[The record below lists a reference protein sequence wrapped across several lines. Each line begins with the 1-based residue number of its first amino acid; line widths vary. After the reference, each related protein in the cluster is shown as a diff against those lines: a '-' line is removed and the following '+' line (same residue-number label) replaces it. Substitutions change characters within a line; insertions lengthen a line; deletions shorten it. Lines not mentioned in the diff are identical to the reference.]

1 MPNLD
6 FPAGKP
12 RRSSAMKEEP
22 KVTLK
27 TALDQGLTEKEF
39 ETACEIL
46 GRTPNFTELGVFAL
60 MWSEHCSYK
69 SSRLHLKKFP
79 TTGERVLQGPGENAG
94 AIDIG
99 NGLAAIFKV
108 ESHNHPSYVEP
119 YQGAAT
125 GVGGILR
132 DVFTMGARP
141 AASMDSLRFG
151 EASHPKTANLVKGVV
166 AGIGGYG
173 NCFGCP
179 TVGGEVYFHP
189 SYNGNIL
196 VNAFNLGICRKD
208 KIFLAAA
215 SGVGNKVIYVGSR
228 TGRDGIHGAGLL
240 ASKSFGEGSKEMR
253 PTVQVGDPFQEKKL
267 LEACLEAMEAGL
279 VVGIQDMGAAGLSSS
294 SLEMAGRAGTGI
306 EMHLDRIPTREE
318 GMTPY
323 ELMLSESQ
331 ERMLI
336 VAEAGKVEGLKKI
349 FDKWDLNAVEV
360 GEVTTDGRLKLYM
373 NGELVGDLP
382 AAPLSDKAPVY
393 DRPQKRPAYLDE
405 LALLDLSA
413 VPLPKDYN
421 ETLKKMVA
429 SPNRCS
435 QHWVWN
441 QYDSSIGS
449 DTVFEP
455 GHDAAMMQVKGTSTG
470 IAISSDCN
478 SRYCYH
484 DPRLGGMIAVAES
497 ARNVACSGAKPAA
510 FTNCLNF
517 GNPEKPEIMWQF
529 VEAIEGM
536 AEAAK
541 KLETPVI
548 SGNVSFY
555 NESGDVSIFPT
566 PTVVMVGLIDDVTK
580 AVPMFFKKPGDRI
593 ILLGE
598 TFEELGASE
607 YLSVIHKLEKGRPPV
622 LDLGREKALQDLLIR
637 LGADGLSLTAHDVSD
652 GGIAVALCDCLFN
665 EDLNLGATVK
675 LNAEIRLDAFL
686 FGETQSRAIVT
697 AEPAKVS
704 LLMNAA
710 KELGVPARAIGE
722 VTAKSFLSISVNN
735 SGIIAADLKMLHNE
749 WSNAFN
755 KIVKEN

>member
-1 MPNLD
+1 
-6 FPAGKP
+6 
-12 RRSSAMKEEP
+12 MKEEP
-22 KVTLK
+22 VVTLQ
-27 TALDQGLTEKEF
+27 TALGQGLTEKEF

-79 TTGERVLQGPGENAG
+79 TTGERVLHGPGENAG
-94 AIDIG
+94 VIDIG
-99 NGLAAIFKV
+99 NGLAAVFKV
-108 ESHNHPSYVEP
+108 ESHNHPSFVEP

-151 EASHPKTANLVKGVV
+151 DASHPKTANLVKGVV

-173 NCFGCP
+173 NCFGCA
-179 TVGGEVYFHP
+179 TVGGETSFHS

-208 KIFLAAA
+208 RIFLAQA

-240 ASKSFGEGSKEMR
+240 ASKSFGEGSEEMR

-306 EMHLDRIPTREE
+306 VMHLDRIPTREE

-331 ERMLI
+331 ERMLL
-336 VAEAGKVEGLKKI
+336 VAEAEKVEAIHKV
-349 FDKWDLNAVEV
+349 FEKWDLNAVEV
-360 GEVTTDGRLKLYM
+360 GEVTADGRLKLYM
-373 NGELVGDLP
+373 NGTLVGDMP

-393 DRPQKRPAYLDE
+393 DRPTKRPDYLDDINK
-405 LALLDLSA
+405 LDLSSI
-413 VPLPKDYN
+413 PQPKDYK
-421 ETLKKMVA
+421 EALLQLLG
-429 SPNRCS
+429 SPNLCHKS
-435 QHWVWN
+435 WIWN
-441 QYDSSIGS
+441 QYDSTIGS

-455 GHDAAMMQVKGTSTG
+455 GHDAALLQIKETSTG
-470 IAISSDCN
+470 IAIASDCN
-478 SRYCYH
+478 SRYCH
-484 DPRLGGMIAVAES
+484 HNPRLGGSISVVES
-497 ARNVACSGAKPAA
+497 ARNIACSGAKPVA

-536 AEAAK
+536 SEAARA
-541 KLETPVI
+541 LGTPVV

-555 NESGDVSIFPT
+555 NESGDVSIYPT
-566 PTVVMVGLIDDVTK
+566 PTVVMVGLMDDISK
-580 AVPMFFKKPGDRI
+580 AVPMFFGKSGDKI
-593 ILLGE
+593 IILGE
-598 TFEELGASE
+598 TFEELGATE
-607 YLSVIHKLEKGRPPV
+607 YLNMIHKTEKGAPPV
-622 LDLGREKALQDLLIR
+622 LDIEKEKALQALL
-637 LGADGLSLTAHDVSD
+637 LKLSGDGLINSAHDISD
-652 GGIAVALCDCLFN
+652 GGLAVALCEALFD
-665 EDLNLGATVK
+665 EDLSFGA
-675 LNAEIRLDAFL
+675 NIEIETDIRPDALL
-686 FGETQSRAIVT
+686 FGESQSRVIISAD
-697 AEPAKVS
+697 AENAKKI
-704 LLMNAA
+704 LDLA
-710 KELGVPARAIGE
+710 KENDVPASLIGE
-722 VTAKSFLSISVNN
+722 VTAKSSLSIKINGVD
-735 SGIIAADLKMLHNE
+735 IIAADLKELHNR
-749 WSNAFN
+749 WAKAFLH
-755 KIVKEN
+755 IVKEI

>member
-1 MPNLD
+1 M
-6 FPAGKP
+6 
-12 RRSSAMKEEP
+12 MKEEP
-22 KVTLK
+22 VVTLQ
-27 TALDQGLTEKEF
+27 TALEQGLTEKEF

-79 TTGERVLQGPGENAG
+79 TTGKRVLQGPGENAG
-94 AIDIG
+94 VIDIG
-99 NGLAAIFKV
+99 HGLAAVFKV
-108 ESHNHPSYVEP
+108 ESHNHPSFIEP

-151 EASHPKTANLVKGVV
+151 EASHPRTANLVRGVV

-179 TVGGEVYFHP
+179 TVGGEVFFHP

-208 KIFLAAA
+208 KIFLAKA

-240 ASKSFGEGSKEMR
+240 ASKSFGEGSEEMR

-306 EMHLDRIPTREE
+306 VMHLDRIPTREE

-336 VAEAGKVEGLKKI
+336 VAEAEKVEAIRKV
-349 FDKWDLNAVEV
+349 FEKWDLNAMEV
-360 GEVTTDGRLKLYM
+360 GEVTSDGRLKLYM
-373 NGELVGDLP
+373 NGRLVGDMP
-382 AAPLSDKAPVY
+382 AAPLSEKAPVY
-393 DRPQKRPAYLDE
+393 DRPRQRPDYLDD
-405 LALLDLSA
+405 LAKLDLSA
-413 VPLPKDYN
+413 IPLPKDYN
-421 ETLKKMVA
+421 EALSTLLG
-429 SPNRCS
+429 SPNLCS
-435 QHWVWN
+435 KHWVWN
-441 QYDSSIGS
+441 QYDSTIGS

-455 GHDAAMMQVKGTSTG
+455 GHDAALMQVKGTPAG

-484 DPRLGGMIAVAES
+484 DPRLGGAIAVAES
-497 ARNVACSGAKPAA
+497 ARNVACCGAKPVA

-529 VEAIEGM
+529 SEAIEGM
-536 AEAAK
+536 VEAAK
-541 KLETPVI
+541 ALDTPVV

-555 NESGDVSIFPT
+555 NESGDVSIYPT
-566 PTVVMVGLIDDVTK
+566 PTVVMIGLIEDIGK
-580 AVPMFFKKPGDRI
+580 AVPMFFQKPGDRI

-598 TFEELGASE
+598 TLEELGATE
-607 YLSVIHKLEKGRPPV
+607 YMSVIHKTEKGMPPA
-622 LDLGREKALQDLLIR
+622 LDIKKERALQILLQKLSEER
-637 LGADGLSLTAHDVSD
+637 LIESAHDISD
-652 GGIAVALCDCLFN
+652 GGLAVALCEALFN
-665 EDLNLGATVK
+665 EDLNLGAEINFKST
-675 LNAEIRLDAFL
+675 IRLDALL
-686 FGETQSRAIVT
+686 FGETQSRVIISANQQKMSKIISLS
-697 AEPAKVS
+697 EENGLPAF
-704 LLMNAA
+704 
-710 KELGVPARAIGE
+710 EIGE
-722 VTAKSFLSISVNN
+722 VTDHPSFSIKINGEKV
-735 SGIIAADLKMLHNE
+735 IAANLKLLHNKWE
-749 WSNAFN
+749 KAFSH
-755 KIVKEN
+755 IVKEF

>member
-1 MPNLD
+1 
-6 FPAGKP
+6 
-12 RRSSAMKEEP
+12 MKKEP
-22 KVTLK
+22 KVTLV
-27 TALDQGLTEKEF
+27 TALEQGLTEKEF

-99 NGLAAIFKV
+99 NGLAAVFKV

-141 AASMDSLRFG
+141 SASMDSLRFG
-151 EASHPKTANLVKGVV
+151 EVSHPKTANLVKGVV

-179 TVGGEVYFHP
+179 TVGGEVSFHP

-208 KIFLAAA
+208 RIFLAKA

-240 ASKSFGEGSKEMR
+240 ASKSFGEGSEEMR

-306 EMHLDRIPTREE
+306 VMHLDRVPTREE

-336 VAEAGKVEGLKKI
+336 VAEEDKIPGLKKI

-360 GEVTTDGRLKLYM
+360 GEVTSDGRLKLYM

-393 DRPQKRPAYLDE
+393 DRPHRKPDYLDAINT
-405 LALLDLSA
+405 LNIASI
-413 VPLPKDYN
+413 PLPSDYN
-421 ETLKKMVA
+421 ETLRKMLS
-429 SPNRCS
+429 SPNLCS
-435 QHWVWN
+435 KHWVWN

-455 GHDAAMMQVKGTSTG
+455 GHDAALLQVKGTAAG
-470 IAISSDCN
+470 IAVSSDCN
-478 SRYCYH
+478 PRYCYH
-484 DPRLGGMIAVAES
+484 DPRLGGKMSVAES
-497 ARNVACSGAKPAA
+497 ARNVSCCGAKPVA

-536 AEAAK
+536 TEAARV
-541 KLETPVI
+541 LGTPVV

-555 NESGDVSIFPT
+555 NESGDTSIHPT
-566 PTVVMVGLIDDVTK
+566 PTVVMVGLIEDISK
-580 AVPMFFKKPGDRI
+580 AVPMFFRRPGDRI

-598 TFEELGASE
+598 TYEEIGASE
-607 YLSVIHKLEKGRPPV
+607 YLSFIHNTENGRPPA
-622 LDLGREKALQDLLIR
+622 LDLEREKTLQKLLQQLSGER
-637 LGADGLSLTAHDVSD
+637 LIVSAHDVSD
-652 GGIAVALCDCLFN
+652 GGLAVALCECLFN
-665 EDLNLGATVK
+665 EDLNLGAAVK
-675 LNAEIRLDAFL
+675 MSAGIRPDALL
-686 FGETQSRAIVT
+686 FGESQSRAVVSVDAGK
-697 AEPAKVS
+697 AEDV
-704 LLMNAA
+704 MNIAA
-710 KELGVPARAIGE
+710 KMGVSAAEIGE
-722 VTAKSFLSISVNN
+722 VISKPAVSISIN
-735 SGIIAADLKMLHNE
+735 GRELIAADLKLLHND
-749 WSNAFN
+749 WARAFN
-755 KIVKEN
+755 GIVKEN